1 MLPHDWRK
9 MQRYHHIIE
18 TPDEADD
25 DKISDINVY
34 AQWDGSNDNNNL
46 MNLNFENITTIT
58 VI

>member
-1 MLPHDWRK
+1 